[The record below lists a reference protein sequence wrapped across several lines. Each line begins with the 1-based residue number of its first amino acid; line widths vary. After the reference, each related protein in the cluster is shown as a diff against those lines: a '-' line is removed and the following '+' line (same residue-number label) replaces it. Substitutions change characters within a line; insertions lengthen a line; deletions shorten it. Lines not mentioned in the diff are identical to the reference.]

1 MDLWN
6 MICRRHLLKLVPLN
20 VPGNLDMV
28 IAKMQGTELY
38 TVITKLDL
46 ERTWFEVRGSAILG
60 GSVGSRFG
68 FRGQS

>member
-28 IAKMQGTELY
+28 IAKMQSCTELY
-38 TVITKLDL
+38 TVITKN
-46 ERTWFEVRGSAILG
+46 TFYTPKIIS
-60 GSVGSRFG
+60 S
-68 FRGQS
+68 